1 MDYKVL
7 IRVLYGVLLLANGFL
22 LTGCGAG
29 GGPSNAEA
37 QEVIYG
43 LFLQDVRIIGKHQCE
58 LLPWMEEDG
67 QTNVWLVRY
76 RFKKSGSE
84 AAMLLTETD
93 SEEYPWQPYLSGMD
107 HCPTSE

>member
-1 MDYKVL
+1 MKGKDLVS
-7 IRVLYGVLLLANGFL
+7 VLLAVFL
-22 LTGCGAG
+22 LASSFLLAGCGAG

-37 QEVIYG
+37 QELIYG
-43 LFLQDVRIIGKHQCE
+43 IFFQDVRIIGKSQCE

-76 RFKKSGSE
+76 RFKESGSE

-93 SEEYPWQPYLSGMD
+93 SEEYPWQPYLSGME
-107 HCPTSE
+107 HCPSPD

>member
-1 MDYKVL
+1 MDCKVL
-7 IRVLYGVLLLANGFL
+7 IRVLCGVLLLSNSFL

-43 LFLQDVRIIGKHQCE
+43 LFFQDVRIIEKRQCE

-76 RFKKSGSE
+76 RFKESGSE

-93 SEEYPWQPYLSGMD
+93 SEEYPWQRYLAGMD
-107 HCPTSE
+107 HCPSPE